1 VLILWLNKI
10 FPVSFAANIT
20 RTQEHSQKETY
31 QHHTIYI
38 YQGHTL
44 EQPDG
49 MDTLSLSIVS
59 YIYILEI
66 CFDLKKKEEENIQ
79 IW

>member
-1 VLILWLNKI
+1 
-10 FPVSFAANIT
+10 
-20 RTQEHSQKETY
+20 
-31 QHHTIYI
+31 
-38 YQGHTL
+38 
-44 EQPDG
+44 